1 MTTFLLLFFS
11 FLGCEIGTYDV
22 NCSKTCNH
30 CKNSETCE
38 INSGKCDEN
47 GCAFSGFKSPMCSGK
62 FWKQGNFLSCITNV
76 SRTIFD
82 AKLLRQY
89 NI

>member
-1 MTTFLLLFFS
+1 MSCSILATFFVIFFS

-22 NCSKTCNH
+22 NCSKTCSH

-38 INSGKCDEN
+38 IDSGECDKN

-76 SRTIFD
+76 SGRILD
-82 AKLLRQY
+82 A
-89 NI
+89 